1 MDAPLWIIDPES
13 LLECGIVKSFL
24 FLPNNYCSS
33 SSFISFLNTWVR
45 KRHRAWANSSQIHI
59 LDKGVLRKADS
70 KGCKVKTTKKS
81 INRKTGRAQFQG
93 NEHLRST
100 QY

>member
-1 MDAPLWIIDPES
+1 MVDAPLWIIDPES

-59 LDKGVLRKADS
+59 L
-70 KGCKVKTTKKS
+70 TKEFYEKL
-81 INRKTGRAQFQG
+81 IPKDAR
-93 NEHLRST
+93 
-100 QY
+100 

>member
-1 MDAPLWIIDPES
+1 MGEEETP
-13 LLECGIVKSFL
+13 GMGK
-24 FLPNNYCSS
+24 
-33 SSFISFLNTWVR
+33 FIADS
-45 KRHRAWANSSQIHI
+45 HI
-59 LDKGVLRKADS
+59 DKGVLRKADS